1 MNRIFYLSIVK
12 EYYRQ
17 NAIFIF
23 AVMMFAFGFLRANE
37 HLAII
42 KEALH
47 SPLILAGICL
57 IWILYAVKVTFF
69 TLRFF
74 SQRSTEFLYHA
85 RLFSPAKRFFAFL
98 NLQFGLMQLTFFYAV
113 AMIGKGILEGTWA
126 AVGAIA
132 LVNLLILVIG
142 AVVYNYKIEHPNS
155 QQDTVRKYFS
165 LNIVTPQWLFFPRY
179 LLTQQ
184 TVLVFITK
192 CFTAFILMGVC
203 YLYPT
208 DDYDIRLIS
217 LGSLLAGFS
226 QSVIIQNVQFFEQ
239 LYFSLYRNMPLSR
252 LNWALRYLVMTAVIL
267 IPEAVVLLRN
277 LPDSLSVIDWVLQIL
292 FMIAV
297 SFGLLN
303 YQLFR
308 IRNNETG
315 FQIVFFTGVG
325 LALLVMFKVPV
336 FLFILF
342 GVFLGYGLLWKYFY
356 EVE

>member
-1 MNRIFYLSIVK
+1 MNRIFYQSIVK

-47 SPLILAGICL
+47 SPLVLSGICL
-57 IWILYAVKVTFF
+57 IWVAYGVKVTFF
-69 TLRFF
+69 TLRFL
-74 SQRSTEFLYHA
+74 SQRSSEFLFHA
-85 RLFSPAKRFFAFL
+85 RLFSPLKRFFAFL
-98 NLQFGLMQLTFFYAV
+98 NLQFGLIQLTFFYAV
-113 AMIGKGILEGTWA
+113 VMVGNGILESTWTS
-126 AVGAIA
+126 VLAIV
-132 LVNLLILVIG
+132 LVNVLILVGG
-142 AVVYNYKIEHPNS
+142 ALAYSYKIKHPNS
-155 QQDTVRKYFS
+155 QQDAVRKYFRF
-165 LNIVTPQWLFFPRY
+165 NFTTPQWLFFPRY

-192 CFTAFILMGVC
+192 CFTAFILMGAC

-208 DDYDIRLIS
+208 DDYDIRLIT
-217 LGSLLAGFS
+217 LGSLLVSFS

-239 LYFSLYRNMPLSR
+239 FYFCLYRNMPISR
-252 LNWALRYLVMTAVIL
+252 LNWALRYVGMTAVIV
-267 IPEAVVLLRN
+267 IPEAMVLLRN
-277 LPDSLSVIDWVLQIL
+277 LPDSLSFVDGFIQIL
-292 FMIAV
+292 FIISVA
-297 SFGLLN
+297 FALLS

-325 LALLVMFKVPV
+325 LALLIMFKVPN
-336 FLFILF
+336 LAFIL
-342 GVFLGYGLLWKYFY
+342 VSVLLGYVLLWKYFY

>member
-23 AVMMFAFGFLRANE
+23 AVMMFAFGFLRGNE

-47 SPLILAGICL
+47 SPLILSGICL
-57 IWILYAVKVTFF
+57 IWVLYAVKVTFF
-69 TLRFF
+69 TLRFL
-74 SQRSTEFLYHA
+74 SQRSSEFLFHT
-85 RLFSPAKRFFAFL
+85 RLFSPVKRFFAFL

-113 AMIGKGILEGTWA
+113 AMIGNGILEGTWA
-126 AVGAIA
+126 SVGVIV

-142 AVVYNYKIEHPNS
+142 AFVYNYKIEHPNS

-165 LNIVTPQWLFFPRY
+165 LNFVTPQWLFFPRY

-192 CFTAFILMGVC
+192 YFTAFILMGVC

-217 LGSLLAGFS
+217 LGGLLAGFS

-239 LYFSLYRNMPLSR
+239 FYFGLYRNMPLSKF
-252 LNWALRYLVMTAVIL
+252 NWALRYLGMTTVIL

-277 LPDSLSVIDWVLQIL
+277 FPDTLSVLEWAMQFL

-297 SFGLLN
+297 SYALLN
-303 YQLFR
+303 YKLFR
-308 IRNNETG
+308 IRNNEKG

-336 FLFILF
+336 PVFILF
-342 GVFLGYGLLWKYFY
+342 GIFLGYGLLWRYFY